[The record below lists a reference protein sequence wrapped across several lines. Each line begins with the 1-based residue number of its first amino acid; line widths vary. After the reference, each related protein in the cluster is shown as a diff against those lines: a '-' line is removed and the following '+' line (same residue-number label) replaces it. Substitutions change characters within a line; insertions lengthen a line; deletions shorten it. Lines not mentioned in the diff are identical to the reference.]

1 MERLQWRFVQRA
13 LLASVLLLLVS
24 SFAVAFQTTGEVRGV
39 VTDSEK
45 GTPLIGANV
54 SLVGTQLGAA
64 TNLDGMYS
72 IKNVPPGQYSVL
84 VRYVGYRQQSKD
96 VNVATNETV
105 TADFALSVIAFQM
118 DEVVVTGQGT
128 AIEKRKLA
136 SPIETISA
144 KEVSS
149 APVTS
154 INELLQSRVPGMI
167 SFNNSG
173 QPGTGGR
180 IRTRGI
186 RSAVANQT
194 PVIFVDGVR
203 VDNQDNYRLAR
214 GTGGLMMNSL
224 SDIVVGN
231 IERVE
236 VIKGGAAATLYGSD
250 AANGVIQ
257 IFTKKGYAGA
267 PRWTFS
273 TTQGIDLAETQW
285 TREQYTKD
293 KLLRDG
299 QFQNYV
305 VNVTGGTDA
314 ATYNVTGRMQLSE
327 GTVQKLTN
335 RLYNFG
341 GGLRASLAE
350 KVSVDFSAGFTNAL
364 YGNNYNNN
372 AIASPLTTSEIGDY
386 QRLAPNNPDSLL
398 AVSMLP
404 ELQDNINRFT
414 SGLTAHYTP
423 YDFLSSKLTI
433 GVDYRKNEQRNFN
446 PIASAQW
453 TSTPGGGLFRSDRD
467 YLQIS
472 LDASATV
479 SYPKEGD
486 ITSTTTVGVQGFR
499 EEDRQQQTAGT
510 NFPVPGTDDFD
521 NAATITA
528 SESNQQLFQGGFY
541 ILETVGLLDRI
552 FLDLGIR
559 VDGNSA
565 FGKDAGLQTYPKAGI
580 AYNISDEAFW
590 PIKEYVNSFKLR
602 AAYGLTGKFPNAFTR
617 DKTFTAGTFQQVGV
631 IGLGNP
637 GDPSLKPEKTTTVEF
652 GFDAGILDDMIGLQ
666 FTYYTENTKDAL
678 FTVAQ
683 EPASGYISQL
693 KNVGEIEN
701 KGMEFAVTAVPISTS
716 DYEVSIRASLATLE
730 NKVVSLGGSAAFSI
744 GGFAF
749 LPLRV
754 EEGKPIGIFRVNRPT
769 PEAGAGTYEANV
781 LDEEIQPT
789 PKYTGSFGV
798 SATLFRDI
806 RINVLADYSYGG
818 YVLNTGSVLR
828 FFEGMEPEASR
839 VPTGY
844 NFQTAS
850 IVWLEKADWVKIRE
864 ISVRYQLPSSFYEA
878 WGLRGIAVNASIRN
892 VAAFT
897 TSKEVD
903 PELNGLRAG
912 GQLDVGGIGYFP
924 LSPPKEVRF
933 GVEVS
938 L

>member
-1 MERLQWRFVQRA
+1 MRQVLWHCSSVGVLA
-13 LLASVLLLLVS
+13 LLVLVS
-24 SFAVAFQTTGEVRGV
+24 LPATGQQVTGEIRGT

-54 SLVGTQLGAA
+54 LIVGTQLGAA
-64 TNLDGMYS
+64 TNLDGAYS
-72 IKNVPPGQYSVL
+72 IKNVPPGRYSVL
-84 VRYVGYRQQSKD
+84 VRFVGYRQQTKE
-96 VNVATNETV
+96 VTV
-105 TADFALSVIAFQM
+105 TANATAVADFALTVTAFQL
-118 DEVVVTGQGT
+118 DEVVVTGQGV

-136 SPIETISA
+136 SPVETITAKDVSA
-144 KEVSS
+144 

-154 INELLQSRVPGMI
+154 INELLQGRVPGLI

-186 RSAVANQT
+186 RSAVASQT

-203 VDNQDNYRLAR
+203 VDNQDNYRLQR
-214 GTGGLMMNSL
+214 GTGGLVMNSL

-236 VIKGGAAATLYGSD
+236 IIKGGAAATLYGSD

-273 TTQGIDLAETQW
+273 TSQGVDLKETKW
-285 TREQYTKD
+285 TREQFTKD
-293 KLLRDG
+293 KVLRNG
-299 QFQNYV
+299 QFQNYA

-314 ATYNVTGRMQLSE
+314 ATYNMTGRMQLSD

-341 GGLRASLAE
+341 GGVRAALAE
-350 KVSVDFSAGFTNAL
+350 KVSVDFSAGFTNTL

-372 AIASPLTTSEIGDY
+372 AIASPLTSSERGTF
-386 QRLAPNNPDSLL
+386 QRSSNPDSLL
-398 AVSMLP
+398 AIALLP
-404 ELQDNINRFT
+404 DLKDVVNRFT
-414 SGLTAHYTP
+414 SGLTTHYTP
-423 YDFLSSKLTI
+423 LSFVSTKFTV

-446 PIASAQW
+446 PIPAAQW
-453 TSTPGGGLFRSDRD
+453 TSTPGGGLFRFDRE

-479 SYPKEGD
+479 SYPREGD
-486 ITSTTTVGVQGFR
+486 ITATTTVGVQGFR

-510 NFPVPGTDDFD
+510 NFPVPGTDDYD
-521 NAATITA
+521 NASVITA

-541 ILETVGLLDRI
+541 IAENIGLFDRI
-552 FLDLGIR
+552 FLDLGLR

-580 AYNISDEAFW
+580 AYNISDESFW
-590 PIKEYVNSFKLR
+590 PIKEYVNSFKVR
-602 AAYGLTGKFPNAFTR
+602 ASYGLTGKFPQAFTR
-617 DKTFTAGTFQQVGV
+617 DRTFTAGNFQQVGA
-631 IGLGNP
+631 IFFGNP
-637 GDPSLKPEKTTTVEF
+637 GDRNLKPEKTTTIEF
-652 GFDAGILDDMIGLQ
+652 GIDAGILNDMIGVQ
-666 FTYYTENTKDAL
+666 VTYFTERTKDAL

-683 EPASGYISQL
+683 EPVSGYQNQL
-693 KNVGEIEN
+693 RNVGEIEN
-701 KGMEFAVTAVPISTS
+701 KGWEFAVNAVPISTP
-716 DYEVSIRASLATLE
+716 DFEVSFRASLATLE
-730 NKVVSLGGSAAFSI
+730 NKVVSLGGSAPFNV

-749 LPLRV
+749 LPQRV
-754 EEGKPIGIFRVNRPT
+754 EEGYPIGIFRINVPT
-769 PEAGAGTYEANV
+769 PEKGAGTYDANV
-781 LDEEIQPT
+781 LDPEKQPT
-789 PKYTGSFGV
+789 PKYTGSVGLNI
-798 SATLFRDI
+798 TLFRDL
-806 RINVLADYSYGG
+806 RINTFADYSYGG
-818 YVLNTGSVLR
+818 WVLNTGSVLR
-828 FFEGMEPEASR
+828 YFDNLQPDAAK
-839 VPTGY
+839 VPPGY
-844 NFQTAS
+844 NFTTAS
-850 IVWLEKADWVKIRE
+850 SVWLEKADWIKIRE
-864 ISVRYQLPSSFYEA
+864 ISVRYQLPSSLYESFN
-878 WGLRGIAVNASIRN
+878 LRGLAVNASVRN

-897 TSKEVD
+897 PVKEFD
-903 PELNGLRAG
+903 PELNAVRAG

-933 GVEVS
+933 GIEVS